1 MKRTANYKM
10 SKKVKTMLALMKFES
25 KEERSRFKQ
34 RMINAEIHAA
44 SVERVLIS
52 SKGGND

>member
-10 SKKVKTMLALMKFES
+10 SKQLKTMLALMKFETP
-25 KEERSRFKQ
+25 EERSRFKT

-44 SVERVLIS
+44 GVERIIVGG
-52 SKGGND
+52 KAGND

>member
-10 SKKVKTMLALMKFES
+10 SKQVKTMLALMKFES